1 MVKKG
6 KFGEKAG
13 IAPWTIMQ
21 STLTTDALFSGQS
34 DYTLDDK
41 GRLTVQRDW
50 RMEGVEGETLHLVP
64 DSKGTCLRVMRP
76 DRFVQ
81 FGEEAREQ
89 PGMDAKKHRLFMR
102 NFFSN
107 STAVTMDKQGR
118 IMIPADY
125 CTRLKLKGSVR
136 VLGCGD
142 LFEVWNKKMFEEHHA
157 EEQVEYNH
165 YADALGL

>member
-1 MVKKG
+1 MKRG
-6 KFGEKAG
+6 EFGEKAG
-13 IAPWTIMQ
+13 IAPSTIMP

-41 GRLTVQRDW
+41 FRLTVQRDW
-50 RMEGVEGETLHLVP
+50 RMDGVESETLHLVP
-64 DSKGTCLRVMRP
+64 DTKGTCLRVMRP

-107 STAVTMDKQGR
+107 STAVATDKQGR
-118 IMIPADY
+118 VMIPKEY
-125 CTRLKLKGSVR
+125 CERLKLKGSVR

-142 LFEVWNKKMFEEHHA
+142 LFEVWNKKTFEEHHA
-157 EEQVEYNH
+157 EERTEYNH

>member
-1 MVKKG
+1 MVKRG

-13 IAPWTIMQ
+13 IAPWTTMQ
-21 STLTTDALFSGQS
+21 STLTTNALFSGQS

-41 GRLTVQRDW
+41 CRLTVQRDW
-50 RMEGVEGETLHLVP
+50 RMPDVESETLHLVP

-81 FGEEAREQ
+81 FGEEALGQ

-107 STAVTMDKQGR
+107 STPVTTDKQGR
-118 IMIPADY
+118 IMIPKDY
-125 CTRLKLKGSVR
+125 CERLKLKGSVR

-157 EEQVEYNH
+157 EERVEYNH

>member
-1 MVKKG
+1 
-6 KFGEKAG
+6 
-13 IAPWTIMQ
+13 MQ
-21 STLTTDALFSGQS
+21 STLTTNALFSGQS

-50 RMEGVEGETLHLVP
+50 RTSDEESETLHLVP

-81 FGEEAREQ
+81 FGEEALDQ

-107 STAVTMDKQGR
+107 STPVTTDKQGR
-118 IMIPADY
+118 IMIPKDY
-125 CTRLKLKGSVR
+125 CERLKLKGSVR

-142 LFEVWNKKMFEEHHA
+142 LFEVWNKKMFEEHHE
-157 EEQVEYNH
+157 EEQMEYNH
-165 YADALGL
+165 CADALGL

>member
-1 MVKKG
+1 
-6 KFGEKAG
+6 
-13 IAPWTIMQ
+13 MQ
-21 STLTTDALFSGQS
+21 STLTTDALFSGHN

-81 FGEEAREQ
+81 FGEEARTQ

-142 LFEVWNKKMFEEHHA
+142 LFEVWNKKMFTEHHA
-157 EEQVEYNH
+157 EEQGEYNH